1 LFLERENAAVSSL
14 EALIEQ
20 VVAGMGY
27 EPVLTQISNRGKM
40 LRIFID
46 RTDGVSVDDC
56 VEVTRQLE
64 RTLAVEGVD
73 YDRMEVSS
81 PGMDRP
87 LRGARDFVRFS
98 GQRAEIRMRT
108 PKDKGQRKFVGLLGS
123 VDETSLT
130 LLVEGKPL
138 SLELH
143 DIDRAKLVP
152 EF

>member
-1 LFLERENAAVSSL
+1 MASV

-27 EPVLTQISNRGKM
+27 DPVLIQISNRGKM

-46 RTDGVSVDDC
+46 GPAGISVEDC

-64 RTLAVEGVD
+64 RTLAVEGID

-81 PGMDRP
+81 PGLDRP
-87 LRGARDFVRFS
+87 LRGARDFVRFA

-108 PKDKGQRKFVGLLGS
+108 PKEKGQRKFVGLLGS

-130 LLVEGKPL
+130 LVVEGSAL

>member
-1 LFLERENAAVSSL
+1 MASV

-27 EPVLTQISNRGKM
+27 DPVLIQISNRGKM

-46 RTDGVSVDDC
+46 GPAGISVEDC

-64 RTLAVEGVD
+64 RTLAVEGID

-81 PGMDRP
+81 PGLDRP
-87 LRGARDFVRFS
+87 LRGARDFVRFA

-108 PKDKGQRKFVGLLGS
+108 PKEKGQRKFVGLLGR

-130 LLVEGKPL
+130 LVVEGSAL

>member
-1 LFLERENAAVSSL
+1 MASV

-27 EPVLTQISNRGKM
+27 DPVLIQISNRGKM

-46 RTDGVSVDDC
+46 GPAGISVEDC

-64 RTLAVEGVD
+64 RTLAVEGID

-81 PGMDRP
+81 PGLDRP
-87 LRGARDFVRFS
+87 LRGARDFVRFA

-108 PKDKGQRKFVGLLGS
+108 PKEKGQRKFVGLLGS

-130 LLVEGKPL
+130 LVVEGSAL

-143 DIDRAKLVP
+143 DIDQAKLVP